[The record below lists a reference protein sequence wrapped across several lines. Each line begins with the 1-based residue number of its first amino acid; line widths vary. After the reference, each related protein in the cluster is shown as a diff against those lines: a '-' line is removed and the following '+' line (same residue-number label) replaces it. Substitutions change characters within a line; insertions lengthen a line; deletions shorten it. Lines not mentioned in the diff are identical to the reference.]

1 MNKKEAVAYAQI
13 ALDYMQSSKYQGK
26 LNPETL
32 GFEMR
37 QAFKLYPRNIVLNI
51 ADSQAEARRKL
62 QNIKIGRDANG

>member
-1 MNKKEAVAYAQI
+1 
-13 ALDYMQSSKYQGK
+13 MQSSKYQGM

-32 GFEMR
+32 DFEMR